1 VVGAFSMS
9 ERILVRSGKPCGIY
23 FCLHGPRSVRLT
35 AIWEIERNTILF
47 YGATGEKLSKTQ
59 LAPVQALAFA
69 AA

>member
-1 VVGAFSMS
+1 MS
-9 ERILVRSGKPCGIY
+9 ERILVRNGKPCGIY

-35 AIWEIERNTILF
+35 AIWETERNTILF

-59 LAPVQALAFA
+59 LAPVHALALA